1 MEIERKFL
9 VKKLPE
15 SLGQYKKREI
25 EQAYLCNDPVVRVR
39 RDNDEYYLTY
49 KSKGFI
55 AREEYNLPLT
65 KEAYE
70 HLLAKADGLII
81 TKNRYE
87 IPDGNGLTIELDIFE
102 RDYEGLVIAEVEF
115 DSLEQADSY
124 TPPAWFGEDVSKDG
138 RYHNNKMSQKKI
150 HY

>member
-39 RDNDEYYLTY
+39 RDNDKYYLTY

-55 AREEYNLPLT
+55 ARDIIFLLPRKHTSISLQKQMDLLSQKTVMKFLMEMVLPLNWIFLKGIT
-65 KEAYE
+65 KVWLSQRWNLIRWSRQIAILLL
-70 HLLAKADGLII
+70 HGLAK
-81 TKNRYE
+81 
-87 IPDGNGLTIELDIFE
+87 
-102 RDYEGLVIAEVEF
+102 
-115 DSLEQADSY
+115 
-124 TPPAWFGEDVSKDG
+124 
-138 RYHNNKMSQKKI
+138 M
-150 HY
+150 

>member
-39 RDNDEYYLTY
+39 RDNGEYYLTY

-81 TKNRYE
+81 AKNRYE

-124 TPPAWFGEDVSKDG
+124 TPPAWFGADVSKDG
-138 RYHNNKMSQKKI
+138 RYHNNKMSRKKI

>member
-81 TKNRYE
+81 AKSRYE

-124 TPPAWFGEDVSKDG
+124 TPPSWFGADVSKDG
-138 RYHNNKMSQKKI
+138 RYHNNKMSRKKI

>member
-55 AREEYNLPLT
+55 
-65 KEAYE
+65 
-70 HLLAKADGLII
+70 DG
-81 TKNRYE
+81 
-87 IPDGNGLTIELDIFE
+87 
-102 RDYEGLVIAEVEF
+102 
-115 DSLEQADSY
+115 
-124 TPPAWFGEDVSKDG
+124 
-138 RYHNNKMSQKKI
+138 
-150 HY
+150 

>member
-65 KEAYE
+65 KEAYK

-102 RDYEGLVIAEVEF
+102 GDYEGLVIAEVEF

-124 TPPAWFGEDVSKDG
+124 TPPAWFGADVSKDG
-138 RYHNNKMSQKKI
+138 RYHNNKMSRKKI
-150 HY
+150 EF